1 MSFLDLNK
9 SFSAAIFKSEGLRSV
24 ISINFSLCPQ
34 TSPFG
39 AYHCQPLMTVC
50 LGVSHHASI
59 PQYLIQPSVSTF
71 EKSHPIKKN
80 VPYQLW
86 SVMKQ
91 GVIVFYD
98 SSPDAVYTDGAISSG
113 GPANGGNS
121 KNFLLVLQQTA
132 TCLSSVG

>member
-24 ISINFSLCPQ
+24 IFIDFSLCPQ

-39 AYHCQPLMTVC
+39 AYHCQPPMTVYHP
-50 LGVSHHASI
+50 LI

-71 EKSHPIKKN
+71 EKSHAIKKN

-86 SVMKQ
+86 NVMKQ
-91 GVIVFYD
+91 GVILYCD
-98 SSPDAVYTDGAISSG
+98 SSPDAVYTDGAMSSG
-113 GPANGGNS
+113 CAANGGNS